1 MASRCPLLTIEIA
14 PGDALLAMEQLD
26 GALLIPAA
34 ARPVIERALLLAQQS
49 LTPAQ
54 SDEFDALSHAMQL
67 LGIEPVV
74 DTGEQALLANLLVVR
89 PI

>member
-1 MASRCPLLTIEIA
+1 MASLCPLLTIEIA

-34 ARPVIERALLLAQQS
+34 ARPVIEAALLLAQQS
-49 LTPAQ
+49 LSPAQ
-54 SDEFDALSHAMQL
+54 SDELDALAHAMRL
-67 LGIEPVV
+67 LGIEQV
-74 DTGEQALLANLLVVR
+74 DTAEQTLLANLLVVR

>member
-34 ARPVIERALLLAQQS
+34 ARPVIEAALLLAQQS
-49 LTPAQ
+49 LSPAQ
-54 SDEFDALSHAMQL
+54 SDELDALAHAMRL
-67 LGIEPVV
+67 LGIEQV
-74 DTGEQALLANLLVVR
+74 DTAEQTLLANLLVVR